1 MARDTQRSQNQW
13 AGRVSETANCPDGRR
28 AQRAMDSAPEREARE
43 ERVVKREQGEGEGEG
58 EGRER
63 MQRSKLEIRR
73 WRQSRGDLSTSVDDC
88 AQ

>member
-1 MARDTQRSQNQW
+1 M
-13 AGRVSETANCPDGRR
+13 G
-28 AQRAMDSAPEREARE
+28 SAPEREARE

-73 WRQSRGDLSTSVDDC
+73 WRQSRGELSTSVDDC
-88 AQ
+88 AQCGGVTLGLVAQLGETQRRAASGRAAEQAIQG